1 MTMSANL
8 RALSGYG
15 RYMLEYVRDAI
26 CLLIMWA
33 GRDVV
38 ATTLTRADSCTV
50 LAGQAPS
57 HLLHVV
63 YILMRVCPLGRPW
76 PLLFRRS
83 SFIRVGV
90 WLSCRG
96 RFPFSWSFVVASFR
110 AFPSFPVA
118 RVLFH
123 FPCFSLRHSPS
134 VNCTPLHCGQF
145 QVARATGGVPPL
157 GRPCLLFVVMFLLTV
172 IECLQM
178 IARLDS

>member
-15 RYMLEYVRDAI
+15 LYMLQYVRDAI
-26 CLLIMWA
+26 CLLMMWA

-38 ATTLTRADSCTV
+38 ATTLTRTDDCTV

-63 YILMRVCPLGRPW
+63 YILMRACPLGRPW

-96 RFPFSWSFVVASFR
+96 RFPFSWLFVVASFR

-123 FPCFSLRHSPS
+123 FPCLQPATQSIGKLYS
-134 VNCTPLHCGQF
+134 TPLRTVSGCTGNRRSP
-145 QVARATGGVPPL
+145 APRAA
-157 GRPCLLFVVMFLLTV
+157 LLVVRRYVLTYCYRMFADV
-172 IECLQM
+172 CS
-178 IARLDS
+178 AS

>member
-15 RYMLEYVRDAI
+15 LYMLQYVRDAI
-26 CLLIMWA
+26 CLLMMWA

-38 ATTLTRADSCTV
+38 ATTLTQADSCTV

-63 YILMRVCPLGRPW
+63 YILMRACPLGRPW

-110 AFPSFPVA
+110 AFLPSRWPGY
-118 RVLFH
+118 
-123 FPCFSLRHSPS
+123 CFTFFACNLRHSPS
-134 VNCTPLHCGQF
+134 VNYTPLHCGQF

-157 GRPCLLFVVMFLLTV
+157 GRPCLLFVVMFLLIVT
-172 IECLQM
+172 ECLQM
-178 IARLDS
+178 FARLAS